1 MPIPNHCAECDKP
14 LSNDDGW
21 VCRSCSEKEEE

>member
-14 LSNDDGW
+14 LTNDDGW
-21 VCRSCSEKEEE
+21 VCSKCSEREEE